1 MSWKCHGDKIHKILF
16 GWQPHQRV
24 PIQQHIRDAFH
35 LHHQGFNITAH
46 ALQPY
51 PCAVWFNKDVSS
63 VWVYSILVRA
73 HLDKD
78 FFFSFDE
85 KTVWTY
91 VLTTFVKVLSQM
103 GLIVVFVVISD
114 WMLNQSFQNNWSL
127 HLYVVAQRISLLLC
141 YAFWSM
147 L

>member
-16 GWQPHQRV
+16 GWQPHQREFQYNS
-24 PIQQHIRDAFH
+24 ISEMHSISIIRVS
-35 LHHQGFNITAH
+35 IS
-46 ALQPY
+46 QPMDCNRI
-51 PCAVWFNKDVSS
+51 PVQCDLTKM
-63 VWVYSILVRA
+63 LVQSGYIVFWLELIEA
-73 HLDKD
+73 KT
-78 FFFSFDE
+78 FGE

-91 VLTTFVKVLSQM
+91 ALTVFIKVLSQM
-103 GLIVVFVVISD
+103 GLIVVFVIISD

-141 YAFWSM
+141 YAFWNM